1 MYEVRFSP
9 DAEKDL
15 SKLEQQTA
23 KRIVKFLHE
32 RIANID
38 DPRALGKSLKGEEL
52 GKYWRY
58 SVGDYRIIC
67 EIQDN
72 QLVVLVI
79 TVGHRRDIYRH

>member
-38 DPRALGKSLKGEEL
+38 NPRAIGKALKGEEL

-58 SVGDYRIIC
+58 RVGDYRIIC

>member
-38 DPRALGKSLKGEEL
+38 NPRALGKALKGEEL

-58 SVGDYRIIC
+58 RVGDYRIIC